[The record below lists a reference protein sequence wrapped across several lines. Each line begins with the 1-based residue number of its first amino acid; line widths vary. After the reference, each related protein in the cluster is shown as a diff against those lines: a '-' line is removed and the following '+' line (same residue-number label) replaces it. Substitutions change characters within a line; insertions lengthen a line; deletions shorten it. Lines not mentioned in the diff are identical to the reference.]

1 MCIVNKAVRQR
12 PRPVSPVSA
21 RLRRVWLGGDF
32 DRVDA
37 EYDADDANCQVVTS
51 SDWSATYR
59 YFHFSRLF
67 NTLRRGRLRL
77 ESNKDRKT
85 GEKPDLA

>member
-1 MCIVNKAVRQR
+1 MILAIVHSKQI
-12 PRPVSPVSA
+12 SPAGCAAAPWRLVSA

-51 SDWSATYR
+51 SDRSTIAI
-59 YFHFSRLF
+59 FRLF
-67 NTLRRGRLRL
+67 NTLRPATLT
-77 ESNKDRKT
+77 S
-85 GEKPDLA
+85 